1 MLMAPLVRNLCIHSV
16 NNYYVPAMYQALFWA
31 LETQVDKDPCLTEPT
46 FYPTQDK
53 SEKAESPSSGTRAD
67 RLTYHYNVM

>member
-1 MLMAPLVRNLCIHSV
+1 MN
-16 NNYYVPAMYQALFWA
+16 QALFWA